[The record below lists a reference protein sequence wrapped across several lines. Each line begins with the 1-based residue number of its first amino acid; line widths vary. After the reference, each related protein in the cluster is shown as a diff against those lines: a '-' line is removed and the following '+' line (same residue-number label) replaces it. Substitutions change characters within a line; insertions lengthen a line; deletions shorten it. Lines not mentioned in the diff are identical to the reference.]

1 MWCPR
6 RNKRRVRR
14 RRPEIED
21 GASSVQRS
29 IRYNGGL
36 VVTLTVNPAID
47 RNVTV
52 DRLVFEDR
60 AYILSSHKSAGGRG
74 INASCVLRSFG
85 AETLAIATCGGKSGR
100 LLEEFL
106 TRLEFP
112 FSLVRIRQEIRTNI
126 TVADRQGLAVKLNE
140 KGPTLSPSEIA
151 RLEKVVRG
159 SLQGADWLM
168 LCGSLPPGVPADF
181 YARLI
186 NYAHKQKV
194 PVLLDADGEALEAA
208 LEQKPTVVTPN
219 QQEAE
224 RLLNRALITRSHFF
238 EAVERIRAMGAQS
251 IILSLG
257 ARGALAADSTGKAV
271 EVVPPRVD
279 ALCPI
284 GAGDAL
290 AAAFVWATLQKHDF
304 AESVRWGVAAGT
316 ASARLPGVSF
326 ASLEQTR
333 EIHARVETR
342 PVQ

>member
-1 MWCPR
+1 
-6 RNKRRVRR
+6 
-14 RRPEIED
+14 
-21 GASSVQRS
+21 
-29 IRYNGGL
+29 L
-36 VVTLTVNPAID
+36 VVTLTINPAID

-60 AYILSSHKSAGGRG
+60 AYILSSNKSAGGRG

-100 LLEEFL
+100 LLQEYL
-106 TRLEFP
+106 TRCGFA
-112 FSLVRIRQEIRTNI
+112 FSLVRIRQEIRSNM

-140 KGPTLSPSEIA
+140 KGPVLTPAEIA

-159 SLQGADWLM
+159 SLRGAKWLM

-181 YARLI
+181 YARLVR
-186 NYAHKQKV
+186 YSHKLNV
-194 PVLLDADGEALEAA
+194 PVLVDADGEALEAA
-208 LEQKPTVVTPN
+208 LEEKPTVVTPN

-238 EAVERIRAMGAQS
+238 EAVERIRGMGAQS

-257 ARGALAADSTGKAV
+257 ARGALAADTNGKIVDVAA
-271 EVVPPRVD
+271 PRVD

-290 AAAFVWATLQKHDF
+290 AAAFVWAQAEQHEF
-304 AESVRWGVAAGT
+304 ADSVRWGVAAGT
-316 ASARLPGVSF
+316 ASAKLPGVSF

-333 EIHARVETR
+333 EVYARVEAQL
-342 PVQ
+342 VQ

>member
-1 MWCPR
+1 MTNNAPSERPR
-6 RNKRRVRR
+6 
-14 RRPEIED
+14 
-21 GASSVQRS
+21 

-36 VVTLTVNPAID
+36 VVTVTVNPAID

-60 AYILSSHKSAGGRG
+60 AYVLSSNESAGGRG
-74 INASCVLRSFG
+74 INASSVLRSFG

-106 TRLEFP
+106 TRCEFP

-126 TVADRQGLAVKLNE
+126 TVADRQGLAIKLNE
-140 KGPTLSPSEIA
+140 KGPALSPGEIS
-151 RLEKVVRG
+151 RLEKAVRG
-159 SLQGADWLM
+159 SLREADWLM

-186 NYAHKQKV
+186 HSAQKQKV
-194 PVLLDADGEALEAA
+194 PVLVDADGEALEAA
-208 LEQKPTVVTPN
+208 LEEKPTVVKPN

-224 RLLNRALITRSHFF
+224 RLLSRALITRSQFF
-238 EAVERIRAMGAQS
+238 EAAERIRAMGAQS

-257 ARGALAADSTGKAV
+257 ARGALAADSSGDSV

-290 AAAFVWATLQKHDF
+290 AAAFVWAQTTKHSFSD
-304 AESVRWGVAAGT
+304 SVRWGVAAGT

-333 EIHARVETR
+333 EIYARVEAR
-342 PVQ
+342 SLQ